1 MISCPQAGLAG
12 VEPDPA
18 ALAIARRK
26 FGAGADLIRWH
37 NGFLDTLDLT
47 ARWQPNKIVSSLV
60 FHQVP
65 LGEKRAILEQMH
77 DLLQPGGMVLIADY
91 MAQDSALMRKLFRAT
106 VQQLDGVEGPVIAS
120 TDYMK
125 LYADQIRQWVPAPY
139 KVLGTDGFGR
149 SDSRRKLRQFFEVDR
164 HWVAYTALSALV
176 EQGKLKPK
184 VLTDA
189 LKAFGIDPA
198 KTNPLDC

>member
-1 MISCPQAGLAG
+1 M
-12 VEPDPA
+12 
-18 ALAIARRK
+18 
-26 FGAGADLIRWH
+26 
-37 NGFLDTLDLT
+37 
-47 ARWQPNKIVSSLV
+47 
-60 FHQVP
+60 
-65 LGEKRAILEQMH
+65 
-77 DLLQPGGMVLIADY
+77 GG
-91 MAQDSALMRKLFRAT
+91 
-106 VQQLDGVEGPVIAS
+106 
-120 TDYMK
+120 
-125 LYADQIRQWVPAPY
+125 
-139 KVLGTDGFGR
+139 DGFGR